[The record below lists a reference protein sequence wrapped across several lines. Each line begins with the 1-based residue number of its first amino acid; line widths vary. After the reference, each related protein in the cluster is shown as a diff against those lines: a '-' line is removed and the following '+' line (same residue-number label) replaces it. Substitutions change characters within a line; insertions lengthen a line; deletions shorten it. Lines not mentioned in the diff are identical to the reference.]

1 MLFIAEIGLN
11 HNGNLDLSYELI
23 KQAKY
28 AGADIVKFQLGWRG
42 EKDEMNYMNLETL
55 KSLKRWCNYMDV
67 ELMTSIFT
75 PQAYS
80 LAKEVGFKRYKIA
93 SRTLKDNPE
102 LVKEIISEEKQ
113 TIISLGMWDEDH
125 PPFLENDNI
134 KYLWC
139 KSKYP
144 ASPWDLIDFPKCFTD
159 SHLSGYSDHSIGI
172 EIPLLAI
179 SRGAQIIEKHFTLD
193 KSDNTIRDH
202 VLSATPDEFKILTQ
216 LGKNI
221 YRNFKLGI

>member
-1 MLFIAEIGLN
+1 
-11 HNGNLDLSYELI
+11 
-23 KQAKY
+23 
-28 AGADIVKFQLGWRG
+28 
-42 EKDEMNYMNLETL
+42 
-55 KSLKRWCNYMDV
+55 MDV
-67 ELMTSIFT
+67 IIWIDWYRYFFIII
-75 PQAYS
+75 

-144 ASPWDLIDFPKCFTD
+144 ASPWDLVGLKCLQIVI
-159 SHLSGYSDHSIGI
+159 SLVIVIIQLI
-172 EIPLLAI
+172 EIPFLLYQEG
-179 SRGAQIIEKHFTLD
+179 S
-193 KSDNTIRDH
+193 N
-202 VLSATPDEFKILTQ
+202 
-216 LGKNI
+216 N
-221 YRNFKLGI
+221 